1 MAGNIKLLITDF
13 DGTLVDTFFAN
24 YHVYREVFSQYGIC
38 LSETA
43 YKECFGLRFEAFMQK
58 MGVLDPVVRSE
69 IKELKMQYYPRYFSE
84 LIPNTYLIE
93 FLKASKRSGIN
104 IAIASTAR
112 KENLMNVLNHL
123 GINDIFDFILSGSDV
138 SKGKPSPDIYLKALS
153 MAQVDASQALVF
165 EDSQVGIEAA
175 ENAGINYIKINTQFY
190 GNRSKRSFRLQY

>member
-24 YHVYREVFSQYGIC
+24 YHAYREVFSQYGIC
-38 LSETA
+38 LSEIA

>member
-24 YHVYREVFSQYGIC
+24 YHAYREAFSQYGIY
-38 LSETA
+38 LSETI

-58 MGVLDPVVRSE
+58 MGILDPIICSE
-69 IKELKMQYYPRYFSE
+69 IKELKMQYYPHYFNE
-84 LIPNTYLIE
+84 LIPNTPLIE
-93 FLKASKRSGIN
+93 FLKASKQSGIY

-123 GINDIFDFILSGSDV
+123 GINKIFDFILSGADV
-138 SKGKPSPDIYLKALS
+138 SKGKPSPEIYLKALS
-153 MAQVDASQALVF
+153 TAQVDASQALVF

-175 ENAGINYIKINTQFY
+175 ESAGINYIKINTLFY
-190 GNRSKRSFRLQY
+190 GNRSERSFRL